1 MRISDW
7 SSDVCSSDLPAKP
20 AANTEFQTMRY
31 PTNDLEH
38 YWLPFTSN
46 KDFKKHPRLLV
57 EGKGVHYKGHDGH
70 DIVDAV
76 SGLFCSPAGH
86 SRPEIAEAVYEPLQE
101 LSYAPSFQ
109 HSHPA
114 AFELARQVK
123 ALTPGRS
130 DYIFFANSGSEAVK
144 TALKIAILYHR
155 VRGEGQRLRLVG
167 RERGYHGVNFT
178 GFYIGSAV
186 CRERVG
192 QYV

>member
-57 EGKGVHYKGHDGH
+57 EGKGVHYKGHDGN
-70 DIVDAV
+70 DIIDAV

-86 SRPEIAEAVYEPLQE
+86 SRPEIAEAVYDQLQE
-101 LSYAPSFQ
+101 RSEEHTSELQSPMRSSYACLF
-109 HSHPA
+109 
-114 AFELARQVK
+114 
-123 ALTPGRS
+123 
-130 DYIFFANSGSEAVK
+130 
-144 TALKIAILYHR
+144 LKKKKR
-155 VRGEGQRLRLVG
+155 
-167 RERGYHGVNFT
+167 T
-178 GFYIGSAV
+178 
-186 CRERVG
+186 
-192 QYV
+192 